1 MWICLLLVQARW
13 PNIPYKSDLKL
24 VTIRINPSVQRMV
37 PPFVSKFLQ
46 VFQDVMYNN
55 TAQWRTSFPHRGTR
69 VKHKKLRMINSYQK
83 FPVRKPVQLSWSPSD
98 LHRSFPL
105 VSYIVLR
112 HPISLIQ
119 YQNTVLHEL
128 AVHHITES
136 IIWPVSERHSL
147 QCMHASLASQASF
160 YARCKQNN
168 ALQH

>member
-1 MWICLLLVQARW
+1 MLR
-13 PNIPYKSDLKL
+13 
-24 VTIRINPSVQRMV
+24 TIIQHNEEEVSRIV
-37 PPFVSKFLQ
+37 
-46 VFQDVMYNN
+46 
-55 TAQWRTSFPHRGTR
+55 AQGIG
-69 VKHKKLRMINSYQK
+69 MINSYQK

-136 IIWPVSERHSL
+136 II
-147 QCMHASLASQASF
+147 
-160 YARCKQNN
+160 
-168 ALQH
+168 